1 VLDLQQLIT
10 EVMATNAAKQDRPPF
25 YVRVQQDAL
34 DKIAQDGPGKVD
46 MQVLLLSCS
55 VTYHFRGCVSG
66 KKSYACWIKTIY
78 QKRA

>member
-1 VLDLQQLIT
+1 MLDLQQLIT

-46 MQVLLLSCS
+46 MQV
-55 VTYHFRGCVSG
+55 
-66 KKSYACWIKTIY
+66 
-78 QKRA
+78 